1 MILAKEDAC
10 GRLAPGVT
18 LTLQNFTFHLENGL
32 VDRIPDNTGTGNALC
47 PALQLRAGALG

>member
-18 LTLQNFTFHLENGL
+18 LTLQDFTFHLENGV
-32 VDRIPDNTGTGNALC
+32 VDRIQDNTGTGNALC
-47 PALQLRAGALG
+47 SALQLRAGALG